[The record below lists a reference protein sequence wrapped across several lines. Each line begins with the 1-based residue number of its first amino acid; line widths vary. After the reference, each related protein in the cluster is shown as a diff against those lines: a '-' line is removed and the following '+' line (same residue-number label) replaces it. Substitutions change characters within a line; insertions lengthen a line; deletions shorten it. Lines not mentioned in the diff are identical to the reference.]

1 MARAIVIR
9 SNPAYE
15 RGNGQPVN
23 TAAIEEVDEAFLGDD
38 PVLVEVS
45 HSSINYKD
53 AMALTGLPG
62 IVRKTPLIG
71 GIDLV
76 GTVKQSADPV
86 WNPGDQVILNG
97 IGMSESRN
105 GAFCEL
111 ARVPG
116 DRLVALPESMTPA
129 RAAAIGTAGYTAAL
143 CVLRL
148 GRAGLETTP
157 DRPVL
162 VTGATGGVG
171 SVAVLLLAAA
181 GHHVAALTGRPGEL
195 GGYLHELGAEQII
208 DRAELLDAK
217 GALQKQRWSGV
228 VDTVGGEVL
237 VNALAQT
244 VYSGTVAA
252 CGLAG
257 SAKLP
262 GTVMPFILRNVTLA
276 GVDSVEAPVEAR
288 REAWALLAELPG
300 ERIDAIAG
308 TVPLSGAFQAARDLM
323 EHRLH
328 GRVIVDV
335 RA

>member
-1 MARAIVIR
+1 MTRAIVIR
-9 SNPAYE
+9 SNPAHE
-15 RGNGQPVN
+15 RGDGQPVN
-23 TAAIEEVDEAFLGDD
+23 TAAIEEVDESFLGDD

-62 IVRKTPLIG
+62 IVRRTPLIG

-76 GTVKQSADPV
+76 GTVRESVDPA
-86 WNPGDQVILNG
+86 WQAGDRVILNG

-105 GAFCEL
+105 GAFSEL

-116 DRLVALPESMTPA
+116 DRLIALPESMSPE

-148 GRAGLETTP
+148 GRAGLVSAP
-157 DRPVL
+157 GRPVL

-171 SVAVLLLAAA
+171 SVALLLLAAT
-181 GHHVAALTGRPGEL
+181 GHHVAALTGRPDEL
-195 GGYLHELGAEQII
+195 GGYLRGLGAEQVI
-208 DRAELLDAK
+208 DRSELVDQK

-228 VDTVGGEVL
+228 LDTVGGEVL

-262 GTVMPFILRNVTLA
+262 GTVMPFILRNATLT

-288 REAWALLAELPG
+288 REAWALLATLPG
-300 ERIDAIAG
+300 ERIDAMSS
-308 TVPLSGAFQAARDLM
+308 TVPLAGAFRAAEDLIG
-323 EHRLH
+323 HRSH
-328 GRVIVDV
+328 GRVVVDV
-335 RA
+335 RS